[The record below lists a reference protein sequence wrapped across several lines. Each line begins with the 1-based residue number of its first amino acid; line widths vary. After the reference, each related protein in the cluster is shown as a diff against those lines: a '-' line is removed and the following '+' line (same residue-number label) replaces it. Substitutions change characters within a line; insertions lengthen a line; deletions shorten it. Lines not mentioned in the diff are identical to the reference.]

1 MPKGQ
6 VSDTFTNI
14 TKENYL
20 MQIADYLKVNIKI
33 EAILNMSNEI
43 QFILY
48 HQPDEEGDLDKYT
61 TVSKL
66 ATK

>member
-1 MPKGQ
+1 M
-6 VSDTFTNI
+6 
-14 TKENYL
+14 L
-20 MQIADYLKVNIKI
+20 IADFLKVNIKI
-33 EAILNMSNEI
+33 EAIYGMNNEI

-48 HQPDEEGDLDKYT
+48 HLPDEEGDLDKYT

>member
-1 MPKGQ
+1 MYF
-6 VSDTFTNI
+6 SNI
-14 TKENYL
+14 TKVKYMML
-20 MQIADYLKVNIKI
+20 IADFLKVNIKI
-33 EAILNMSNEI
+33 EAIYGMNNEI

-48 HQPDEEGDLDKYT
+48 HLPDEEGDLDKYT